1 MHCKKK
7 EGNEG
12 FKKKKKLHMTVCYK
26 MLTEKGLHIVS
37 QGTKKRAR
45 TQTKEAS
52 TAKSNTKE
60 VSPESKTIAQRVCSA
75 NRRMH
80 TPSQY
85 QLSP

>member
-12 FKKKKKLHMTVCYK
+12 FKKKKKTTHDSVLQDANR
-26 MLTEKGLHIVS
+26 KGLHIVS